1 MNARF
6 LPIREVFR
14 HRNYAIFMLGL
25 GPHAISSWMYR
36 VGIGWLAWELTR
48 SPVWLGVIAAADL
61 IPVLFLS
68 PLAGVVTDRVTPV
81 KLMLLTQWLQ
91 FAQCLAVVGAML
103 AGVMRI
109 ELLLVLTLALGVVQ
123 AFGSS
128 ARHATVPY
136 TVPRPLVATAVSLD
150 SALFQA
156 SRFIGPAIAA
166 LIIPV
171 WGVLG
176 AFIVHIAGTFIF
188 SVMMHFMDVPPPER
202 KHGPRNFY
210 SDIRDGVAYVRAHK
224 GIGPLLVML
233 LAASVCLRPLQDM
246 LPGFSEAVFHSDAVG
261 LAWLS
266 SAMGVGAMISATA
279 VALQG
284 RLSGLANMAFVGL
297 FGVVAAT
304 YGFVSTNILW
314 VGVIFCALS
323 GYTLNTLSV
332 STQALV
338 QSAVDDSMRGRVMSL
353 YTLIFRGT
361 PALGALA
368 FGGLAEWIGLR
379 WSYAIAASLCL
390 MASFWL
396 LPRKNSMRAA
406 LDFDRAASRQHDS

>member
-6 LPIREVFR
+6 QPVREVFR

-61 IPVLFLS
+61 IPVLLLS
-68 PLAGVVTDRVTPV
+68 PLAGVVTDRVTPM

-91 FAQCLAVVGAML
+91 CAQCLAVVGAML

-109 ELLLVLTLALGVVQ
+109 ELLLVLTLALGVAQ
-123 AFGSS
+123 AFGSA

-176 AFIVHIAGTFIF
+176 TFIVHIAGTFIF

-202 KHGPRNFY
+202 KHGPRNFF
-210 SDIRDGVAYVRAHK
+210 SDIGDGVAYVREHK

-233 LAASVCLRPLQDM
+233 LAASICLRPIQDM
-246 LPGFSEAVFHSDAVG
+246 LPGFAEAVFHSDAVG

-266 SAMGVGAMISATA
+266 SAMGVGAMLSATV

-284 RLSGLANMAFVGL
+284 RLSGLANMTFVGL

-338 QSAVDDSMRGRVMSL
+338 QSAVEDSMRGRVMSL

-368 FGGLAEWIGLR
+368 FGGLAEIIGLR
-379 WSYAIAASLCL
+379 WSYAVAATLCL
-390 MASFWL
+390 VASFWL
-396 LPRKNSMRAA
+396 LPRKDSMRVA
-406 LDFDRAASRQHDS
+406 LDFDRAASRPPEK